1 MKKTVSL
8 AFLGLLGAT
17 AITLSFLEGLLPPLP
32 FLPPGAKAGFS
43 NIVTMFTA
51 SYFGLIPTIGICLL
65 KSLFV
70 LITRGVSAFCMS
82 LFGGLVSGF
91 VMWLCFRLHT
101 SLLVSGV
108 LGAITH
114 NTAQL
119 LTAMVLT
126 GTPYL
131 FTYYPFLLLFALVS
145 GSITGLILRTIYRPL
160 CRVGQSLPLS
170 TKGEKPC
177 KKTKS

>member
-1 MKKTVSL
+1 MKKTVTLS
-8 AFLGLLGAT
+8 FLGLLGAC

-51 SYFGLIPTIGICLL
+51 SYFGLAPTLGICLL

-82 LFGGLVSGF
+82 ILGGIVSGF
-91 VMWLCFRLHT
+91 VMWLCFRLRC
-101 SLLVSGV
+101 SLLVTGI
-108 LGAITH
+108 LGAISH

-119 LTAMVLT
+119 LVAMVLT

-131 FTYYPFLLLFALVS
+131 FTYYPFLLVFALMA
-145 GSITGLILRTIYRPL
+145 GSITGLLLRTVYRPL
-160 CRVGQSLPLS
+160 CRLGQTISLPK
-170 TKGEKPC
+170 KGAKP
-177 KKTKS
+177 